1 MTKAPDKETQAMVDE
16 VRIPS
21 GATILGAQ
29 H

>member
-1 MTKAPDKETQAMVDE
+1 MTSEPSAEVQAMVDE

-21 GATILGAQ
+21 GATILGPA